1 MTKPVNPTPFD
12 FDLGKFLS
20 DFRGTGKI
28 DVDAVVQSQRKNVEA
43 LTEANKLAYEG
54 MQAVFQRQ
62 MEILRHTAEEV
73 TQASQT
79 FAKPES
85 PQELAAKQTELAKDA
100 FERTLGNLRELSEM
114 VAKSN
119 SEAFELL
126 NKRFAQG
133 LDELRDLLL
142 KAK

>member
-1 MTKPVNPTPFD
+1 MAKPADPAPFD
-12 FDLGKFLS
+12 FDLGKFLN
-20 DFRGTGKI
+20 DFRGAGKI

-43 LTEANKLAYEG
+43 LAEANKLAYEG

-62 MEILRHTAEEV
+62 LEILRHTAEEV
-73 TQASQT
+73 AQASQGLS
-79 FAKPES
+79 APES
-85 PQELAAKQTELAKDA
+85 PQDLAVRQTELAKDA
-100 FERTLGNLRELSEM
+100 FERTLGNLRELAEM

-119 SEAFELL
+119 SEACDLL

-142 KAK
+142 KTK